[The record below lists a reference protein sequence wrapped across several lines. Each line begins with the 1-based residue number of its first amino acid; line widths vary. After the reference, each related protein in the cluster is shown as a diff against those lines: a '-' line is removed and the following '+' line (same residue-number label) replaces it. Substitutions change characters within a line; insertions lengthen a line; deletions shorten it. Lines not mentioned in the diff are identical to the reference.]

1 MKKLGNL
8 LLAVFLYLALVACSE
23 KTPETSELK
32 EVTANESDWSYDEF
46 TGPEHWGEIDSRNAA
61 CVNGSEQS
69 PINIEFSQVKA
80 DKKLKRNQI
89 YYKPTTFTLLNN
101 GHTIQAEATIES
113 NSIIV
118 EGNVYKLS
126 LFHFHTPSE
135 HQFNGQNYD
144 MELHLI
150 HSDNNGNLAVLGVMI
165 EEGRENKILASI
177 WDILPKGENEKVIS
191 EKYLI
196 HLQDLLPQNQVS
208 FHYSGSLTTP
218 PCTEKVKWIVFEQP
232 IEMSKVQIQAFK
244 QIFLDN
250 HRPIQT
256 LNEREIIK
264 N

>member
-1 MKKLGNL
+1 MKKFGNL

-23 KTPETSELK
+23 KAPETSELK

-177 WDILPKGENEKVIS
+177 WDVLPKEENEKVIS

-196 HLQDLLPQNQVS
+196 HLQALLPQNQVS